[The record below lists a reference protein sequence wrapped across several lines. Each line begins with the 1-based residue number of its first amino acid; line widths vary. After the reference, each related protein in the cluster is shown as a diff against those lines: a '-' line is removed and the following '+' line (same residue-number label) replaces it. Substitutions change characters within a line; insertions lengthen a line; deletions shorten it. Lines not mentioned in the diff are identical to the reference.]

1 MLILHDL
8 CHLQLGTLK
17 LGLTPTWKCPLIYLR
32 PAAIFYYLYNIR
44 HIRKLKRTY
53 YIVVLFFSCSS
64 HTDDVSWELAQPR
77 ASFKNLSVGG
87 HQEKGTQLRGGRD
100 VAPGGGVKNIF
111 MTSVR
116 PPVDN
121 IFGNT
126 FLGVGQNAI
135 GKVGQ
140 LQFTIYNSFI
150 GMTLNYRYC

>member
-32 PAAIFYYLYNIR
+32 PAAIFYYLCNIR

-87 HQEKGTQLRGGRD
+87 HQEKGDPTKRWQGRRFWGRSEKKFYD
-100 VAPGGGVKNIF
+100 LCPAPRRQHF
-111 MTSVR
+111 WEYF
-116 PPVDN
+116 
-121 IFGNT
+121 FGSWSKCYRKSWS
-126 FLGVGQNAI
+126 I
-135 GKVGQ
+135 
-140 LQFTIYNSFI
+140 TIYN
-150 GMTLNYRYC
+150 L